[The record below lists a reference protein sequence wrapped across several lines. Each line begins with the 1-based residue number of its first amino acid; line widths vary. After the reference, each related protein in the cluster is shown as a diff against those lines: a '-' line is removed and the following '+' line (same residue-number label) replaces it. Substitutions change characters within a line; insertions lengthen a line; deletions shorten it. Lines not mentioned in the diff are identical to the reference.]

1 MSQTLD
7 GLAARVDGFLLG
19 LGVDCEVTE
28 DGFWS
33 LRFGS
38 TVLVI
43 SCFEHEGRPYVRIA
57 AILLVGAQT
66 SLDLLTRL
74 LRLNTEVLFG
84 SFQLF
89 DDQSVAFTHTLLG
102 DHLEF
107 DVFDAALRYVAR
119 VGDDHD
125 EELQALAGG
134 QRAED
139 VMEAPAPPR

>member
-1 MSQTLD
+1 MDTD
-7 GLAARVDGFLLG
+7 
-19 LGVDCEVTE
+19 VTQ

-38 TVLVI
+38 TVVAI
-43 SCFEHEGRPYVRIA
+43 SVFEHEGRPYVRIA
-57 AILLVGAQT
+57 SILLVGAGT
-66 SLDLLTRL
+66 SLDLVTRL
-74 LRLNTEVLFG
+74 LRLNSEVIFG

-89 DDQSVAFTHTLLG
+89 DDQTVAFTHTLLG

-134 QRAED
+134 KRAED
-139 VMEAPAPPR
+139 LLEAPSR